1 MASLENQVSDV
12 DVGEYVSKRL
22 NTMFQKFGESIDRLI
37 DSIVQEEVAAWS
49 VEAVP
54 YNNPS
59 AAQGHL
65 DDSDS
70 EDTVVLR
77 GYDKSPRKLKDLI
90 MDTPSQTDQP
100 STASDS
106 DHPARSL
113 KRGKST
119 FELDKKN
126 ADGSLEKSSESSHKP
141 RNGSKRIHRSSPY

>member
-59 AAQGHL
+59 AAQGHCL
-65 DDSDS
+65 LYTSP
-70 EDTVVLR
+70 
-77 GYDKSPRKLKDLI
+77 SPRD
-90 MDTPSQTDQP
+90 
-100 STASDS
+100 A
-106 DHPARSL
+106 
-113 KRGKST
+113 
-119 FELDKKN
+119 
-126 ADGSLEKSSESSHKP
+126 
-141 RNGSKRIHRSSPY
+141 